1 MEYLDDTQMFHQQQQ
16 EERQWL
22 AQEYDI
28 AFGGFEKDFEQFV
41 MTQEEKKNERT

>member
-16 EERQWL
+16 EEQQWL

-28 AFGGFEKDFEQFV
+28 AFGSFEKDFERFV
-41 MTQEEKKNERT
+41 IDKEKKNERT